1 MLVLDGRAW
10 PKRSNGVV
18 ESWSDGMSAPKTIS
32 PLDAGTSSAVAR
44 RRWGSLLAPY
54 LFLLPTVGMLFV
66 FSVVPLVYGMWMSLY
81 DFDVVHG
88 RSAFVALQNYW
99 RLLHDPQFGL
109 SLLNTVW
116 YTLSVVPLI
125 LIGSIAIG
133 VYLRKS
139 TVARLIARVGFYV
152 PFVLSPVVVAT
163 SWKWLLN
170 EDLGIMDGLLK
181 WAGLSVIPWLTDD
194 TGARI
199 SVVAAT
205 VWNLVGFYML
215 MVLAGL
221 SQINPDLYEAAKI
234 EGASA
239 WRRFWHITLP
249 LLAPTMLLIV
259 VLATIHATQAFETIL
274 LLTDG
279 GPAGATRLIIQNMYQ
294 SAFTRLQ
301 PGYGVAQA
309 ITLLPLICLVA
320 WVQMRLFKKA
330 GAL

>member
-1 MLVLDGRAW
+1 
-10 PKRSNGVV
+10 
-18 ESWSDGMSAPKTIS
+18 MSAPKTITPANARPS
-32 PLDAGTSSAVAR
+32 LPSSAR
-44 RRWGSLLAPY
+44 QRWGSLLTPY
-54 LFLLPTVGMLFV
+54 LFLLPTVGLLCIFT
-66 FSVVPLVYGMWMSLY
+66 VVPLAYGSWMSFY

-88 RSAFVALQNYW
+88 RSTFVALQNYW
-99 RLLHDPQFGL
+99 RLLHDSQFGF

-125 LIGSIAIG
+125 LIGSIAVG
-133 VYLRKS
+133 VYLKKS
-139 TVARLIARVGFYV
+139 TVARVIARVGFYV

-170 EDLGIMDGLLK
+170 EDLGVIDGFLK
-181 WAGLSVIPWLTDD
+181 WAGMSTVPWLTDD
-194 TGARI
+194 TAARI

-239 WRRFWHITLP
+239 WRRLWHITLP

-279 GPAGATRLIIQNMYQ
+279 GPAGATRLVIQNMYQ
-294 SAFTRLQ
+294 SAFARLQ

-309 ITLLPLICLVA
+309 ILMLPLIGVVA
-320 WVQMRLFKKA
+320 WAQMRLFKKA

>member
-1 MLVLDGRAW
+1 
-10 PKRSNGVV
+10 
-18 ESWSDGMSAPKTIS
+18 MSAPETIS
-32 PLDAGTSSAVAR
+32 SVDARSPLKPAR
-44 RRWGSLLAPY
+44 RSKWGSRLAPY
-54 LFLLPTVGMLFV
+54 LFLLPTLAMLFV
-66 FSVVPLVYGMWMSLY
+66 FSIVPLVYGLWMSLY
-81 DFDVVHG
+81 DFDVVH
-88 RSAFVALQNYW
+88 RKSTFVALQNYW

-116 YTLSVVPLI
+116 YTATVVPLI
-125 LIGSIAIG
+125 LIGSIAVG

-139 TVARLIARVGFYV
+139 TVARLVARVGFYV

-170 EDLGIMDGLLK
+170 EDLGILDGFLK
-181 WAGLSVIPWLTDD
+181 WAGLGMIPWLTDD
-194 TGARI
+194 NWARI
-199 SVVAAT
+199 SVVAAS

-221 SQINPDLYEAAKI
+221 GQINPDLYEAAKI

-239 WRRFWHITLP
+239 WRRLWHITLP
-249 LLAPTMLLIV
+249 LLGPTMLLIV

-294 SAFTRLQ
+294 SAFFRFQ

-309 ITLLPLICLVA
+309 IMMLPLICLVA
-320 WVQMRLFKKA
+320 WLQMRIFKKA

>member
-1 MLVLDGRAW
+1 
-10 PKRSNGVV
+10 
-18 ESWSDGMSAPKTIS
+18 
-32 PLDAGTSSAVAR
+32 
-44 RRWGSLLAPY
+44 
-54 LFLLPTVGMLFV
+54 MLFV
-66 FSVVPLVYGMWMSLY
+66 FSILPLFYGMWMSLY
-81 DFDVVHG
+81 DFDIVHG
-88 RSAFVALQNYW
+88 KSTFVALQNYW
-99 RLLHDPQFGL
+99 RLLHDSQFGL

-133 VYLRKS
+133 IYLRKS

-170 EDLGIMDGLLK
+170 EDLGVIDGFLK
-181 WAGLSVIPWLTDD
+181 WAGLATVPWLTDD
-194 TGARI
+194 NCARI
-199 SVVAAT
+199 SVVVAT

-239 WRRFWHITLP
+239 FRRLWHITLP

-294 SAFTRLQ
+294 SAFARLQ

-309 ITLLPLICLVA
+309 ILMLPLICLVA
-320 WVQMRLFKKA
+320 WAQMRLFKKA